1 MHIDIEYRS
10 VKVHSTTTTTTTPLK
25 KKKVNIQTKF
35 LIVTSPKVSYK
46 IYILVLLYI
55 KNLWKLTLLVK

>member
-35 LIVTSPKVSYK
+35 LIVTSPKVF
-46 IYILVLLYI
+46 
-55 KNLWKLTLLVK
+55 

>member
-10 VKVHSTTTTTTTPLK
+10 VKLK
-25 KKKVNIQTKF
+25 YILQQQQQQQPQKKVNIQTKF